1 VTTANRTVVWIV
13 SYPKSGNTWVR
24 FLVCNLAFGPQASA
38 AALNHLAPDIH
49 ELSAVP
55 ELPTSPVFFKTHFPY
70 SAALPLAA
78 HTAAAIYVVRDP
90 ADVMLSNY
98 HYSRRSDGRGDAGQP
113 DQAMSLQQYVD
124 QYLQVRGDPRW
135 IRSRMGAWD
144 EHVLSWLGTKYPFPV
159 LPVRYEDLLTDT
171 PRGARQIC
179 SFLGLERS
187 TAEIES
193 AVSNASFQRM
203 RQIEEADIRDRNVGI
218 FYKPYLQQSI
228 DAGLRFMR
236 AGKAGE
242 AAQVLTPDQRQRA
255 LSTFGTVMRDLG
267 YGQPPAH
274 AERPAHAEPPT
285 RAQPP
290 SPAERPGPGDH
301 PG

>member
-1 VTTANRTVVWIV
+1 MTAANRTVVWIV

-24 FLVCNLAFGPQASA
+24 FLVCNLAFGLQDSA
-38 AALNHLAPDIH
+38 AALNRLAPDIH

-55 ELPTSPVFFKTHFPY
+55 DPPTSLVFIKTHFPY

-98 HYSRRSDGRGDAGQP
+98 HYSKRSGGPGYDPHA
-113 DQAMSLQQYVD
+113 ALQQYVD
-124 QYLQVRGDPRW
+124 QYLEARGDPRW
-135 IRSRMGAWD
+135 IKSRMGAWD

-159 LPVRYEDLLTDT
+159 LPVRYEDLLANTHA
-171 PRGARQIC
+171 GARQIC

-187 TAEIES
+187 DAEIQS
-193 AVSNASFQRM
+193 AVSNASFDRM
-203 RQIEEADIRDRNVGI
+203 RQIEEADIRARNVGI

-242 AAQVLTPDQRQRA
+242 AAQALTPAQRQRA
-255 LSTFGTVMRDLG
+255 LNTFGAVMHHLG
-267 YGQPPAH
+267 YGQPPNPAQPPGP
-274 AERPAHAEPPT
+274 AQRPAHVEPPAH
-285 RAQPP
+285 REQP
-290 SPAERPGPGDH
+290 G
-301 PG
+301 

>member
-1 VTTANRTVVWIV
+1 MTAADRTVVWIV

-24 FLVCNLAFGPQASA
+24 FLVCNLVFGPQDSA
-38 AALNHLAPDIH
+38 AALNRLAPDIH

-55 ELPTSPVFFKTHFPY
+55 EPPTAPVFIKTHFPY
-70 SAALPLAA
+70 CSALPLAA

-98 HYSRRSDGRGDAGQP
+98 HYSRRSDGRGDVAEP
-113 DQAMSLQQYVD
+113 DPAASLQQYVD
-124 QYLQVRGDPRW
+124 QYLAARGDPRW

-159 LPVRYEDLLTDT
+159 LPVRYEDLLADT
-171 PRGARQIC
+171 LRGARQIS

-187 TAEIES
+187 AAEIQS
-193 AVSNASFQRM
+193 AVSNASFERM

-242 AAQVLTPDQRQRA
+242 AAQVLTPDQRQRV
-255 LSTFGTVMRDLG
+255 LMTFGTVIRDLG
-267 YGQPPAH
+267 YVQSPGPAQR
-274 AERPAHAEPPT
+274 AAHAEPSAP
-285 RAQPP
+285 ANPP
-290 SPAERPGPGDH
+290 AHRGPPG
-301 PG
+301 

>member
-1 VTTANRTVVWIV
+1 MTAANRTVVWIV

-24 FLVCNLAFGPQASA
+24 FLVCNLAFGPQDSA
-38 AALNHLAPDIH
+38 AALNSLAPDIH
-49 ELSAVP
+49 ELSEVP
-55 ELPTSPVFFKTHFPY
+55 DPPTSPVFIKTHFPY
-70 SAALPLAA
+70 SAALPLAD

-98 HYSRRSDGRGDAGQP
+98 HYSRRSDGRADAADP
-113 DQAMSLQQYVD
+113 DPAVSLQQYVD
-124 QYLQVRGDPRW
+124 QYLATRGDPRW

-159 LPVRYEDLLTDT
+159 LPVRYEDLLADT
-171 PRGARQIC
+171 PRGAQQIC

-187 TAEIES
+187 AAEIRS
-193 AVSNASFQRM
+193 AVSNASFARM

-242 AAQVLTPDQRQRA
+242 AAQVLTPDQRQRT
-255 LSTFGTVMRDLG
+255 LNTFGAVMRDLG
-267 YGQPPAH
+267 YGQPPTYAGRSAH
-274 AERPAHAEPPT
+274 AVPPG
-285 RAQPP
+285 RAD
-290 SPAERPGPGDH
+290 RPG
-301 PG
+301 